1 MNEVELVHK
10 DDMVEVTKE
19 SNHYILNY
27 LQPHTIKIDINDK
40 VAVDDEIIRMLR
52 IRTEDNK
59 KYFVQKTIGTL
70 FNLSRQMINRRWQV
84 FKTEGLISLL
94 NGEYERSKITPQLV
108 ERLTELI
115 VINPF
120 FTAFELKAILQ
131 TEKFC
136 HDISIGAIYQAQH
149 QLDGRRIIELLRE
162 KGDKSNPGLFM
173 SYRYIFDK
181 LTEIIESLIEKI
193 SIKSSH
199 PILPEI
205 SLYKSLKSYIN
216 KSIKSNTNRDIEKIR
231 KNLERDKKRNIGFIK
246 RLLGFSLGL
255 ECPDCHSKSAKFHLK
270 RKRFYINERGE
281 KMSDF
286 SRVYKCCNPGC
297 TTKYFT
303 IPPRGVGLYARVHK
317 DVKKKYLDGF
327 FISEGHYPG
336 FLMNY

>member
-59 KYFVQKTIGTL
+59 KYFAQKTIGTL

-120 FTAFELKAILQ
+120 WFLV
-131 TEKFC
+131 
-136 HDISIGAIYQAQH
+136 
-149 QLDGRRIIELLRE
+149 
-162 KGDKSNPGLFM
+162 
-173 SYRYIFDK
+173 
-181 LTEIIESLIEKI
+181 
-193 SIKSSH
+193 
-199 PILPEI
+199 
-205 SLYKSLKSYIN
+205 
-216 KSIKSNTNRDIEKIR
+216 
-231 KNLERDKKRNIGFIK
+231 KNYG
-246 RLLGFSLGL
+246 
-255 ECPDCHSKSAKFHLK
+255 
-270 RKRFYINERGE
+270 
-281 KMSDF
+281 
-286 SRVYKCCNPGC
+286 
-297 TTKYFT
+297 
-303 IPPRGVGLYARVHK
+303 
-317 DVKKKYLDGF
+317 
-327 FISEGHYPG
+327 
-336 FLMNY
+336 